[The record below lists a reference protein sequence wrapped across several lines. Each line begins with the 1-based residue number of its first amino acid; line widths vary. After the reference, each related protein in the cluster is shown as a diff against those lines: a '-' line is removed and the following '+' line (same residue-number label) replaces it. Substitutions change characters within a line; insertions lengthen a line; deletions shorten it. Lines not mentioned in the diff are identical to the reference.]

1 MAGVPFNREDAVQTP
16 DATPRL
22 GYFLLA
28 TITVFWG
35 LNFPAMKVVLGELP
49 PWTFRTLCL
58 ILGGLGLLLICRLG
72 GLPLA
77 IPRADLKP
85 LFWSTLFNITGWHL
99 TSAYGLI
106 HMQAGR
112 AMIIGY
118 TMPVWASL
126 LAYFLLGERLGPRRI
141 LGLVLG
147 VAGLLVLLWPNL
159 SQVQAS
165 PVGAAFMLAAAWC
178 WAAGTIWIKRGP
190 WSMPLILV
198 AAWMF
203 LLGGLPVLIGALILE
218 SPAAVTN
225 LSWTGGLVLAYVIA
239 LPVLFCHWAYYKLV
253 SIFPVS
259 LAALGMLATPV
270 LGVLVSAWA
279 LKEPLGWPEI
289 TSLVLVVAALAIVM
303 IRPSGQAAVNH
314 KALAQPD

>member
-1 MAGVPFNREDAVQTP
+1 MQAPES
-16 DATPRL
+16 TPRL

-28 TITVFWG
+28 AVTVFWG
-35 LNFPAMKVVLGELP
+35 LNFAAMKVVLGELP
-49 PWTFRTLCL
+49 PWTFRTICL
-58 ILGGLGLLLICRLG
+58 IGGGLGLLLICRLG
-72 GLPLA
+72 GLPLTF
-77 IPRADLKP
+77 PRANFRP
-85 LFWSTLFNITGWHL
+85 LFWATLFNITGWHL

-106 HMQAGR
+106 HMQASR

-126 LAYFLLGERLGPRRI
+126 LAWFMLGERLGPRRI

-147 VAGLLVLLWPNL
+147 VGGLLVLLWPNL

-165 PVGAAFMLAAAWC
+165 PVGAAFMLVAAWC
-178 WAAGTIWIKRGP
+178 WAAGTVWVKRGP
-190 WSMPLILV
+190 WSMPLIL
-198 AAWMF
+198 ATAWMF

-218 SPAAVTN
+218 SPASVTG
-225 LSWTGGLVLAYVIA
+225 LSLTGGLVLAYVLA

-270 LGVLVSAWA
+270 LGVFVSAWA
-279 LKEPLGWPEI
+279 LNEPLDWPEI

-303 IRPSGQAAVNH
+303 IKPAGRAPVPEKGM
-314 KALAQPD
+314 AQPD